1 MFGSQK
7 QHDEIVGANDADL
20 AIVDN
25 METFSD
31 ETTEMTKKMSHLYET
46 LLKHID
52 AERNEIIIGKFIF
65 YFEFSPLGGDRL
77 KVS

>member
-7 QHDEIVGANDADL
+7 QRDEIVGANDTDI
-20 AIVDN
+20 AIDDN

-31 ETTEMTKKMSHLYET
+31 ETAEMTKKMRHLYET

-52 AERNEIIIGKFIF
+52 AERNEIIIGKLIF
-65 YFEFSPLGGDRL
+65 
-77 KVS
+77 